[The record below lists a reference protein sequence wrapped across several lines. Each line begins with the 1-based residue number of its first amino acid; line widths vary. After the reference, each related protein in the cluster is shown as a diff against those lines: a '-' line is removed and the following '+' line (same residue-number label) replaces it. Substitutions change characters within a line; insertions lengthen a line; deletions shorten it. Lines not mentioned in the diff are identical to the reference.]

1 MDGKISTM
9 MENRSTW
16 RPRPAKTNRSYFKK
30 PLQEQYGGISS
41 AFVDAALELSLLM
54 MDMPYWVIEE
64 WLTGGFEQQSMETNR
79 FLRELPI
86 TDQEEK
92 KAMLKA
98 HYESSYVSMIISL
111 NSMNPGMKTPPPKR
125 RNLLS
130 RPDIMCTG
138 LLLKGRGYLEPS
150 WWNKANVSKRRR
162 NQASLLSQES
172 EWKEPMA
179 KLLGL
184 KSWPVGF
191 EN

>member
-98 HYESSYVSMIISL
+98 HYSQQHES
-111 NSMNPGMKTPPPKR
+111 
-125 RNLLS
+125 RNEN
-130 RPDIMCTG
+130 TTT
-138 LLLKGRGYLEPS
+138 E
-150 WWNKANVSKRRR
+150 
-162 NQASLLSQES
+162 
-172 EWKEPMA
+172 A
-179 KLLGL
+179 K
-184 KSWPVGF
+184 KSTQPARHHVHWTLAEG
-191 EN
+191 